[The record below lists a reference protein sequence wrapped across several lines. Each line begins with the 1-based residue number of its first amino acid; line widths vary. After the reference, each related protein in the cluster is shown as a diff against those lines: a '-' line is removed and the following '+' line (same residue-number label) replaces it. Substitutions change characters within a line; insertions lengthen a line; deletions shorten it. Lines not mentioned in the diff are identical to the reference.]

1 MRKKLLSVILACTMA
16 LGSPLMAFA
25 NFDNSTISEGQQII
39 MQEPMD
45 NQEAEQPTVAPEEA
59 DNLEAEQPT
68 AAPEENEETEQ
79 PAEETADS
87 SEQDAELD
95 MEIAPEAEDIE
106 EPSEAEDNT
115 QNQQKDIVLRAG
127 DVVIEKNPDI
137 VVPENLDVQPV
148 EGIAPVA
155 DEDIATT
162 ADNHAPVAG
171 LQYAILNEDSVI
183 DGYLTQDTM
192 IGFFWKW
199 DNIWYTYD
207 IDEGDELTNI
217 MVGGVPAANIAT
229 LGGANDHFEGFAV
242 GLLPPGDYELTFY
255 VEDSHGAKSNVIRFS
270 FTIVD
275 KAIFEKPEYDI
286 TVYEGSLA
294 SATDVKTY
302 TIPIDFT
309 KTPKAEICLI
319 RTGLSGLQMTVYDE
333 SGNKVKSLYCNSGVL
348 GDTANYGSFT
358 RNAVRVTQKNGATVQ
373 NFRVELKSYQGF
385 DKTSANYKIAVGSSD
400 ADSAL
405 MGGKENCTRIYPS
418 RYNINYQNQA
428 YAQPY
433 LPSTDPER
441 AHWYSFIGDGKMV
454 FTINQSFIMNSAL
467 RFQIRDAQE
476 KVIYDSREDKTVTRK
491 AETTSDGVITRCIE
505 KATRTL
511 NNGQTYYLVVYATA
525 EQDYPDD
532 FAYSVCIGD
541 PLYVQDAISI
551 VYEDL
556 PFVSGKERELT
567 FNITGVPNTVIG
579 KSFQCLNFPT
589 GGVQGRTWYYRHGS
603 TSNWTMMPNLLTPT
617 NLPVNWKNGT
627 SIPVNGKWQI
637 KFKMNTDHPGHDF
650 EIYFSY
656 LYELGDQFI
665 VTSKNIS

>member
-25 NFDNSTISEGQQII
+25 NVDNSTISEGQQII

-87 SEQDAELD
+87 SEQDAEQD
-95 MEIAPEAEDIE
+95 MEIAPEDEDIE
-106 EPSEAEDNT
+106 EPSEAEDNA
-115 QNQQKDIVLRAG
+115 QNQLKEIVLRAG

-137 VVPENLDVQPV
+137 VVPENLEVQPV

-162 ADNHAPVAG
+162 ADNHAPIAG
-171 LQYAILNEDSVI
+171 LQVGILNEDTMI
-183 DGYLTQDTM
+183 EGNYTQDTL

-199 DNIWYTYD
+199 DNTWYTYD

-255 VEDSHGAKSNVIRFS
+255 VEDSHGAKSNVISFS

-275 KAIFEKPEYDI
+275 KAIFDI
-286 TVYEGSLA
+286 TTIEDKLDFA
-294 SATDVKTY
+294 EDVKMY

-309 KTPKAEICLI
+309 KTPEADICLI
-319 RTGLSGLQMTVYDE
+319 RTGVSGLEMLIYE
-333 SGNKVKSLYCNSGVL
+333 NNKLVKTLYCDPGVTSHPENF
-348 GDTANYGSFT
+348 GGFTRAAYRVKQKDGVSKQDFTVIVRSHEDFDSTSTNFKITYGSSENQST
-358 RNAVRVTQKNGATVQ
+358 
-373 NFRVELKSYQGF
+373 
-385 DKTSANYKIAVGSSD
+385 
-400 ADSAL
+400 L
-405 MGGKENCTRIYPS
+405 MGGRENCTRIYPS

-428 YAQPY
+428 YAQQY
-433 LPSTDPER
+433 LPSTSPER

-454 FTINQSFIMNSAL
+454 FTINHSMGFIANSAL
-467 RFQIRDAQE
+467 RFQIRDAQNT
-476 KVIYDSREDKTVTRK
+476 VIYDSKKDDAVIRK

-556 PFVSGKERELT
+556 PFVSGKEKELT

-579 KSFQCLNFPT
+579 KSFQCFNFPA
-589 GGVQGRTWYYRHGS
+589 GGIQGLTWYYRHGNTS
-603 TSNWTMMPNLLTPT
+603 TWTMMPNLLAPT

-637 KFKMNTDHPGHDF
+637 KYKMNTDHPGHDF